1 MDTHPHFQ
9 AVLLD
14 MDGVI
19 YRGDHAL
26 PGAAELFPALQ
37 WAGVSVI
44 LVTNNSQRTA
54 AGVVRKLEAMGIRV
68 RTESILTSS
77 MATARWLHEQA
88 PEGAQVYIV
97 GAADLAKVV
106 LEQPGFTM
114 DAESPDF
121 VVVGLDTEVTYAKL
135 RTAGLA
141 ILRGARFVATNTDA
155 SLPMEGGEIWP
166 GAGAIV
172 AAIQTTTGHPPD
184 IVLGKPEPAM
194 FQQALEMLDL
204 PPDQVLV
211 VGDRAETDIL
221 AGKRAGLPTALVL
234 TGITQASEVPGLP
247 EEMRPDYV
255 FDNLEELRAF
265 LCAPRTPAPME
276 NHDQTAHPDA

>member
-114 DAESPDF
+114 DA
-121 VVVGLDTEVTYAKL
+121 VLDRVAQEGDL
-135 RTAGLA
+135 FAG
-141 ILRGARFVATNTDA
+141 
-155 SLPMEGGEIWP
+155 
-166 GAGAIV
+166 
-172 AAIQTTTGHPPD
+172 
-184 IVLGKPEPAM
+184 VLG
-194 FQQALEMLDL
+194 
-204 PPDQVLV
+204 
-211 VGDRAETDIL
+211 
-221 AGKRAGLPTALVL
+221 GKQSLTTALKA
-234 TGITQASEVPGLP
+234 I
-247 EEMRPDYV
+247 R
-255 FDNLEELRAF
+255 
-265 LCAPRTPAPME
+265 
-276 NHDQTAHPDA
+276 